1 MDEHTIR
8 MPANSSAA
16 RAPRTPPHFLR
27 MPAEGDVGVFTQS
40 WFPVALGSEVLPG
53 QILGLDFLDGKIVVF
68 RAPDG
73 TVRAMSAYCPHV
85 GADLSVGKIVDG
97 RVQCAFHH
105 WEYDADG
112 YCVKTGIG
120 DPPPKSACLFM
131 FPVQERFGIV
141 WVFNGEEPLFDLPQ
155 LPYADSEL
163 VSTAYRFGPTLH
175 CDPWIFAAN
184 TPDMQHL
191 KVVHK
196 IKFEAEEPHE
206 LVKWYDFGFEFSYR
220 GLHQG
225 DVPIE
230 NTAGIRGT
238 SVFYRWGMYD
248 GFWRCNVTGFSLPR
262 PGQHNVFSCSLVLAG
277 PKSAEHLESVLA
289 ISRRTVGEDKDIL
302 NTIHY
307 RQGLLTR
314 ADKSLGKFL
323 NYIRKFPRAHPSAG
337 FIN

>member
-1 MDEHTIR
+1 MEEQSIR
-8 MPANSSAA
+8 MPGNATAA
-16 RAPRTPPHFLR
+16 RTPRPKPHFLR
-27 MPAEGDVGVFTQS
+27 MPAEGEGGVFTQS
-40 WFPVALGSEVLPG
+40 WFPVALASEVVAG
-53 QILGLDFLDGKIVVF
+53 QILGVNFLDGKIVVF

-73 TVRAMSAYCPHV
+73 TPRAMSAYCPHL
-85 GADLSVGKIVDG
+85 GADLSVGRIVDG

-105 WEYDADG
+105 WEYDAEG

-120 DPPPKSACLFM
+120 DPPPKSACLFL
-131 FPVQERFGIV
+131 FPVQERFGII

-155 LPYADSEL
+155 LPHADSEL
-163 VSTAYRFGPTLH
+163 VWTAYRFGQTLN
-175 CDPWIFAAN
+175 CDPWVFAAN

-196 IKFEAEEPHE
+196 IKFETEEPHD
-206 LVKWYDFGFEFSYR
+206 LVQWHDWGFEFKYR

-225 DVPIE
+225 DVPID

-238 SVFYRWGMYD
+238 SVFYRWGLYD
-248 GFWRCNVTGFSLPR
+248 GFWRCNVTGFGLPR
-262 PGQHNVFSCSLVLAG
+262 PGQHNVFSCSIVRKG
-277 PKSAEHLESVLA
+277 PQSAEQLENVLA

-302 NTIHY
+302 DTIHY

-314 ADKSLGKFL
+314 ADKSLGRFL
-323 NYIRKFPRAHPSAG
+323 NYLRKFPRAHPSAG

>member
-1 MDEHTIR
+1 MEEQPIR
-8 MPANSSAA
+8 MPEQNA
-16 RAPRTPPHFLR
+16 RTRASRPQPHFLR
-27 MPAEGDVGVFTQS
+27 MPAEGEDGLFTQS
-40 WFPVALGSEVLPG
+40 WFPVALTKELVPG
-53 QILGLDFLDGKIVVF
+53 QILGVNFLDGKIVVF

-73 TVRAMSAYCPHV
+73 TPRAMSAYCPHV

-105 WEYDADG
+105 WEYDTDG
-112 YCVKTGIG
+112 FCVKTGIG

-131 FPVQERFGIV
+131 FPVQERFGII

-163 VSTAYRFGPTLH
+163 ASEAYRFGQILH
-175 CDPWIFAAN
+175 CDPWVFAAN

-196 IKFEAEEPHE
+196 IKFETEEPHD
-206 LVKWYDFGFEFSYR
+206 LVKWHDYGFEFSYR

-248 GFWRCNVTGFSLPR
+248 GFWRCNVTGFGLPR
-262 PGQHNVFSCSLVLAG
+262 PGEHQVFSCSLVLAG
-277 PKSAEHLESVLA
+277 PNAPEQLESVLA

-302 NTIHY
+302 DTIHY

-314 ADKSLGKFL
+314 ADK
-323 NYIRKFPRAHPSAG
+323 
-337 FIN
+337 